1 MQNKA
6 TEIEQSW
13 PSDYS
18 ELTDAVDDMIAIQ
31 PTQPT
36 SEDTKIWINSSNTQ
50 TTVQVPTYEEL
61 TELSSAINFLEQTL
75 PTEETGQD
83 LLDEETKNA
92 GLTETA
98 LAVIGLLFDRIPQD
112 ESAVDIY
119 HSLVLENERLL
130 AIYEIWNSER
140 SA

>member
-1 MQNKA
+1 MIYLGKNA
-6 TEIEQSW
+6 VGI
-13 PSDYS
+13 SD
-18 ELTDAVDDMIAIQ
+18 VVVGVPIDDNAG
-31 PTQPT
+31 
-36 SEDTKIWINSSNTQ
+36 EGDTTKVWSADKSNAE
-50 TTVQVPTYEEL
+50 VSDL
-61 TELSSAINFLEQTL
+61 KSAINVLEESL

-83 LLDEETKNA
+83 LLDEETMNA

-98 LAVIGLLFDRIPQD
+98 LAVIGLLFERMPQD

-130 AIYEIWNSER
+130 AIYEIWNAER

>member
-1 MQNKA
+1 MTVGEDVKSVKDQ
-6 TEIEQSW
+6 IMVQS
-13 PSDYS
+13 
-18 ELTDAVDDMIAIQ
+18 
-31 PTQPT
+31 TQPQEP
-36 SEDTKIWINSSNTQ
+36 SNKLWIKENAEEEYT
-50 TTVQVPTYEEL
+50 VPTYDEFEA
-61 TELSSAINFLEQTL
+61 LSSAINFLEQTL

>member
-1 MQNKA
+1 MA
-6 TEIEQSW
+6 YDRYVTEF
-13 PSDYS
+13 SDNENRTYGVM
-18 ELTDAVDDMIAIQ
+18 DAEAR
-31 PTQPT
+31 
-36 SEDTKIWINSSNTQ
+36 
-50 TTVQVPTYEEL
+50 EEL
-61 TELSSAINFLEQTL
+61 SDVKSAINVLEKSL

-83 LLDEETKNA
+83 LLDEETMNA

-98 LAVIGLLFDRIPQD
+98 LDVIGLLFERMPQD

>member
-1 MQNKA
+1 MAYDRYVPEFTDKNGNVYGVMDA
-6 TEIEQSW
+6 EAREQLGGLIDDTAGTGDSTKVW
-13 PSDYS
+13 SADKSAS
-18 ELTDAVDDMIAIQ
+18 EN
-31 PTQPT
+31 
-36 SEDTKIWINSSNTQ
+36 NS
-50 TTVQVPTYEEL
+50 L
-61 TELSSAINFLEQTL
+61 KSAINVLEESL

-83 LLDEETKNA
+83 LLDEETMNA

-98 LAVIGLLFDRIPQD
+98 LAVIGLLFERMPQD

-130 AIYEIWNSER
+130 AIYEIWNAER

>member
-1 MQNKA
+1 MIYLGKNA
-6 TEIEQSW
+6 VGI
-13 PSDYS
+13 SD
-18 ELTDAVDDMIAIQ
+18 VVVGVPIDDNAG
-31 PTQPT
+31 
-36 SEDTKIWINSSNTQ
+36 EGDTTKVWSADKSNAE
-50 TTVQVPTYEEL
+50 VSDL
-61 TELSSAINFLEQTL
+61 KSAINLLEQTL

-83 LLDEETKNA
+83 LLDEERKNA

-130 AIYEIWNSER
+130 AIYEIWNAER
-140 SA
+140 ST